1 MDRSIL
7 NYINGGDL
15 GSDILNDV
23 TTFTEEL
30 VKNLVKEKGISIAN
44 NTMEK
49 LYNFSEVFARQLTDT
64 IAAESLN
71 DTDFNVSDKRKTDIY
86 LP

>member
-1 MDRSIL
+1 
-7 NYINGGDL
+7 
-15 GSDILNDV
+15 
-23 TTFTEEL
+23 
-30 VKNLVKEKGISIAN
+30 
-44 NTMEK
+44 MEK

>member
-30 VKNLVKEKGISIAN
+30 VKNLVKERGISIAN

-64 IAAESLN
+64 ITAESLN